1 MTESLMLILN
11 TKQKKVPVLQGD
23 KVEHP
28 SFIQENNLK
37 LDYQF
42 YITNQIMKPVCQIY
56 ALIQDK
62 PEKLFAEALR
72 IADNRKN
79 NHQEI
84 TKRFNQ

>member
-1 MTESLMLILN
+1 
-11 TKQKKVPVLQGD
+11 
-23 KVEHP
+23 
-28 SFIQENNLK
+28 
-37 LDYQF
+37 
-42 YITNQIMKPVCQIY
+42 MKPVCQIY

-84 TKRFNQ
+84 TKWFQSVKPPKKEEIELPTDNYDSSSEHSDDEIY